1 MTSKNSFLASIKEDN
16 KRRLWLWLSGAFLF
30 VIFAPLLFLV
40 LIAGIDEQYYLIN
53 YGDLAQKMLKQAA
66 IGICEVML
74 GVNFFRL
81 FLGGVFGIL
90 AAYSGFYWL
99 DDKVRVDF
107 YASMPEK
114 KNRRFFVSVIGTFA
128 MYSILSII
136 GLILSHAILG
146 AFGYGGAYS
155 ALQTCHA
162 FIMSLLFFAG
172 IYFICV
178 LAISLTGN
186 VFASVCAIAV
196 LSLYELLIRGILIGY
211 SEFQRYIFHL
221 ETDYVPAFTPWGSLV
236 RAIMKEQST
245 GSIPATSYLMIICL
259 TVIVAVLSYLAYM
272 YRPMEAAGKT
282 LAFKKMAT
290 WLKFLLAIPAAVGV
304 GLTAIV
310 VSESESNRYLFVVLL
325 VVIICAVIAC
335 AMIEAIFELDV
346 KAVLSK
352 KLHWIITAVAAVI
365 VFFVLKEDALGF
377 DRYIPDKN
385 NVESV
390 AIVPDNFLDSYMFLG
405 ESMGYMSSQQYCSEN
420 MFITDID
427 SIYELMELSMK
438 SYDEDC
444 LKTNNRDVINY
455 TRYTKYDDAVIVI
468 RTKNGRVIYKNI
480 PVPINDERAHE
491 IEKKIF
497 SSDEFIN
504 GYFCLKKYDFT
515 DMIPE
520 EGWHEFSN
528 NYTSISLNAEETGK
542 LLECYKQDLD
552 EFDYDKICNEGPLG
566 SVYFTIADNN
576 FGIYNYMRSS
586 SFSIYPCMKHCVDCL
601 ENIGYKVPQITP
613 KDIASISITYY
624 EDSDIDDTDIEKY
637 YYNMIGDSKTVEPK
651 SAVYVSEDDI
661 EKLFPYISM
670 SEYSHKW
677 GQEDTFEPAYNVEAE
692 VNTAKLFEGNERVV
706 ATNVRGNT
714 LVYFNFLKGEVPD
727 FVKKD
732 LGIE

>member
-40 LIAGIDEQYYLIN
+40 LIAGIDEQYYLVN
-53 YGDLAQKMLKQAA
+53 YGDLAQKMIQQAA
-66 IGICEVML
+66 GGICEVML

-81 FLGGVFGIL
+81 FIGGVFGVL
-90 AAYSGFYWL
+90 AAYSGFFWL
-99 DDKVRVDF
+99 DDKIRVDF

-155 ALQTCHA
+155 AAKTCHS

-196 LSLYELLIRGILIGY
+196 LSLYEFLIRCIWIAY
-211 SEFQRYIFHL
+211 SEFQRYTYHL
-221 ETDYVPAFTPWGSLV
+221 ETDFVPVLTPWGSFV
-236 RAIMKEQST
+236 RAIMKELST
-245 GSIPATSYLMIICL
+245 GSVPASSYLMIICL
-259 TVIVAVLSYLAYM
+259 TILVALFSYLAYM

-290 WLKFLLAIPAAVGV
+290 CLKFLLAIPAAVSI
-304 GLTAIV
+304 GLTAIIL
-310 VSESESNRYLFVVLL
+310 SESESNRYLLVVIL
-325 VVIICAVIAC
+325 VVIISAIIAC
-335 AMIEAIFELDV
+335 AVIEAIFELDV
-346 KAVLSK
+346 KAILSK

-365 VFFVLKEDALGF
+365 VFFVLKEDAFGL
-377 DRYIPDKN
+377 DRYIPDRDN
-385 NVESV
+385 IESV
-390 AIVPDNFLDSYMFLG
+390 AIAPDNFLDSYMFLS
-405 ESMGYMSSQQYCSEN
+405 ENMGHMSAQQYCIEN

-444 LKTNNRDVINY
+444 LKTNNRDVLNY
-455 TRYTKYDDAVIVI
+455 MRYTKYDDAVIVL

-480 PVPINDERAHE
+480 PVPLNNERAQE

-515 DMIPE
+515 DKIPE

-528 NYTSISLNAEETGK
+528 NYTSITLNAEETEN

-552 EFDYDKICNEGPLG
+552 EFDYEKICNEGPLG
-566 SVYFTIADNN
+566 TVYFSVSESN
-576 FGIYNYMRSS
+576 FGLYNYMRSS
-586 SFSIYPCMKHCVDCL
+586 SFSIYPSMKNCVDCL
-601 ENIGYKVPQITP
+601 ESIGYKQPQIDA

-624 EDSDIDDTDIEKY
+624 EDSDVDYDDIEKY
-637 YYNMIGDSKTVEPK
+637 YYSMTSSAKPVEPK
-651 SAVYVSEDDI
+651 SVVYVSEDDI

-670 SEYSHKW
+670 NEYSHKW
-677 GQEDTFEPAYNVEAE
+677 GQDDTFETAYNVEAE
-692 VNTAKLFEGNERVV
+692 VNTAKLYEGNDRVV

-714 LVYFNFLKGEVPD
+714 IVYFNFLKDQVPD